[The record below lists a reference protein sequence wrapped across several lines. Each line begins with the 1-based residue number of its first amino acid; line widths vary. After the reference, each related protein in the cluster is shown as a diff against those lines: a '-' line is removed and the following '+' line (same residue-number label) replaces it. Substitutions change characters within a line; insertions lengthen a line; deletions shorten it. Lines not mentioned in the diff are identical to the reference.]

1 MRKFDTVGNCCDI
14 CHMAKQSTDAASLSR
29 QLIEDIK
36 AGNYKPVYLL
46 MGDEPYY
53 PDLVCQAILDNCVD
67 EMAQDFN
74 QTVCYGADVTADAV
88 ISACRQYPMMSDH
101 VLVVVREAQL
111 MKTLEKLSVYT
122 EAPQDTTVLVIL
134 MHGASADKR
143 KALYKSVQKNGV
155 VLDSTAI
162 RDYEIPRW
170 IDTYYKSRGL
180 SIDPAAAVLM
190 AENIGTNLS
199 TIVVETDKMLKN
211 LPEGTTSVS
220 VSDVETN
227 IGVSRQYS
235 IFELTKELSARN
247 SAKALKIASHIGNAA
262 KFAMPMAVSA
272 LYTHFNRI
280 LRYGAL
286 LSRGG
291 YPSPE
296 DKAKALAGVNP
307 YFYKEYDQAA
317 RNYSVRQAMDAIS
330 LLCEYD
336 YLGKGGDGGNQN
348 PGELLVEL
356 TAKLLAL

>member
-1 MRKFDTVGNCCDI
+1 
-14 CHMAKQSTDAASLSR
+14 MAKQSTDAASLSR
-29 QLIEDIK
+29 QLIQEIHSEQFRS
-36 AGNYKPVYLL
+36 VYLL

-53 PDLVCQAILDNCVD
+53 PDLVCQAMIGNCVD
-67 EMAQDFN
+67 ESARDFDQN
-74 QTVCYGADVTADAV
+74 IFYGADVTADQVVTVA
-88 ISACRQYPMMSDH
+88 REFPMWGARR
-101 VLVVVREAQL
+101 LVVIREAQL
-111 MKTLEKLSVYT
+111 MKTLEKLAVYC
-122 EAPQDTTVLVIL
+122 EAPLESTVLVIL

-143 KALYKSVQKNGV
+143 KSLYKSVQKCGV

-162 RDYEIPRW
+162 RDYELPRW
-170 IDTYYKSRGL
+170 IESYFRSRNL
-180 SIDPAAAVLM
+180 SIEPAAAALM
-190 AENIGTNLS
+190 AESIGTTLS

-211 LPEGTTSVS
+211 LPEGTTSIRVA
-220 VSDVETN
+220 DVEKN

-247 SAKALKIASHIGNAA
+247 APKALKIASQIGNSA

-280 LRYGAL
+280 LRYSAL

-291 YPSPE
+291 NPSPE

-307 YFYKEYDQAA
+307 YFYKEYDQAV
-317 RNYSVRQAMDAIS
+317 RNYSLRQAMAAIS

-336 YLGKGGDGGNQN
+336 YLGKGGDGGSLS

-356 TAKLLAL
+356 SAKLLTL